1 MQQWKETFGIWGVI
15 FLFMLYQGPNVN
27 QDYVAHNGKWEHDKC
42 FLVLRTFS
50 HSYVTQICICF
61 LYNLILLELF
71 KGLPSGSQYKRPTR
85 EGTYQMIGVIDHI
98 A

>member
-1 MQQWKETFGIWGVI
+1 MYNMSCSSGKKHLGFGGVI

-42 FLVLRTFS
+42 FLVL
-50 HSYVTQICICF
+50 HVTQLCICF
-61 LYNLILLELF
+61 LYNLILLELL
-71 KGLPSGSQYKRPTR
+71 KALPSGSQYKRPTR
-85 EGTYQMIGVIDHI
+85 EGTYEMVGVIDHI